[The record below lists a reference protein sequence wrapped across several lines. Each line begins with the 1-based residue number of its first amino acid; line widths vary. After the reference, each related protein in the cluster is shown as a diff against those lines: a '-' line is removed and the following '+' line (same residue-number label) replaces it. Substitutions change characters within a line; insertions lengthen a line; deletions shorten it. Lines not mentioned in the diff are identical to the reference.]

1 MTTQAKPV
9 TYDDYLTLPDDG
21 KKYEI
26 IDGELIMSPSPGTD
40 HQKISIRLAHILF
53 SHVSSRKLGEV
64 LEAPTDV
71 VLSMTEVVQPDI
83 VFISSE
89 RTDIITKKN
98 IIAAPD
104 LVIEILSE
112 STETLDRV
120 TKKNLYERYGVRE
133 YWIVDPAVKII
144 EQYILENKAFRFIS
158 KFESGQSIDVR
169 TIEGLGV
176 KLKDVFGA

>member
-9 TYDDYLTLPDDG
+9 TYDDYLSLPDDG

-53 SHVSSRKLGEV
+53 SHVSSKKLGEV
-64 LEAPTDV
+64 FEAPIDI
-71 VLSMTEVVQPDI
+71 VLSMTDVVQPDI

-104 LVIEILSE
+104 LVMEIISE

-133 YWIVDPAVKII
+133 YWIVNPETRVV
-144 EQYILENKAFRFIS
+144 EQYILKEKS
-158 KFESGQSIDVR
+158 FESKGKFSDDQVVDVQVIPDLSIDLK
-169 TIEGLGV
+169 TI
-176 KLKDVFGA
+176 FQ

>member
-1 MTTQAKPV
+1 MTTRAKPV
-9 TYDDYLTLPDDG
+9 TYDDYLTLPNDG

-26 IDGELIMSPSPGTD
+26 IEGELTMSPSPTTD
-40 HQKISIRLAHILF
+40 HQEISIRLTNAIF
-53 SHVSSRKLGEV
+53 SYVDKHKLGKV
-64 LEAPTDV
+64 YPAPIDV
-71 VLSMTEVVQPDI
+71 VLSITDIVQPDI

-133 YWIVDPAVKII
+133 YWIVDPSAKII
-144 EQYILENKAFRFIS
+144 EQHILENKAFRFIG
-158 KFESGQSIDVR
+158 KFESGQSIDVS
-169 TIEGLGV
+169 TIEGLTV

>member
-1 MTTQAKPV
+1 MTTRAKPV
-9 TYDDYLTLPDDG
+9 TYDDYLTLPNDG

-26 IDGELIMSPSPGTD
+26 IEGELTMSPSPTTD
-40 HQKISIRLAHILF
+40 HQEISIRLTNAIF
-53 SHVSSRKLGEV
+53 SYVDKHKLGKV
-64 LEAPTDV
+64 YPAPIDV
-71 VLSMTEVVQPDI
+71 VLSITDIVQPDI

-133 YWIVDPAVKII
+133 YWIVDSEKRLV
-144 EQYILENKAFRFIS
+144 EQYILKEKS
-158 KFESGQSIDVR
+158 FESKGMFGEDKVVDVHVIPGLSIDLK
-169 TIEGLGV
+169 TIYR
-176 KLKDVFGA
+176 